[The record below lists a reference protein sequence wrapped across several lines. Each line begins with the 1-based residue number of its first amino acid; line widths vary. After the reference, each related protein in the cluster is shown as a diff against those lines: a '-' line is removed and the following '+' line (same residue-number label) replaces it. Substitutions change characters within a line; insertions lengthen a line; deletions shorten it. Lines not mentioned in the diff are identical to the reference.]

1 MTDSNHLRIGFFGT
15 SDFALDALT
24 TLFEQSSIDI
34 KFVVS
39 QNPKPSGRGQKVNFS
54 PVYDFAKFH
63 NLNTFTPENINNLE
77 FINKIK
83 NFEIDFL
90 IIVAYGK
97 IINER
102 ILKLPKLFSLNIHA
116 SILPKWRGAAPIQRS
131 ILNGDDETGISIIVV
146 EPKLD
151 SGPIVLSKKI
161 KIDRN
166 EDSGSLHKKLSTLG
180 SKLILE
186 AICKIAN
193 NNYTLIKQDEAKSS
207 YAKKIS
213 KTETKISWMS
223 SAESIHR
230 MVRAFTP
237 WPGAWTYWKKEEK
250 KIRFKV
256 LQSEIIEKFNE
267 NSICLDIGQSD
278 MNLIVKCKKNYL
290 KLKKVQ
296 LEGKKV
302 ISGDEFING
311 FKLKNY
317 NFD

>member
-1 MTDSNHLRIGFFGT
+1 MADSNHLRIGFFGT
-15 SDFALDALT
+15 SDFALETLTALY
-24 TLFEQSSIDI
+24 EHPIDI

-54 PVYDFAKFH
+54 PVYKFAKFH

-102 ILKLPKLFSLNIHA
+102 ILKLPKFFSLNIHA

-131 ILNGDDETGISIIVV
+131 ILNGDNETGISIIVV

-161 KIDRN
+161 KINRN
-166 EDSGSLHKKLSTLG
+166 DNTGFLYKKLSTLG

-186 AICKIAN
+186 AISNISK

-213 KTETKISWMS
+213 KTETKISWTD
-223 SAESIHR
+223 SAQSIHR

-237 WPGAWTYWKKEEK
+237 WPGAWTFWKKEEK
-250 KIRFKV
+250 KIRFKI
-256 LQSEIIEKFNE
+256 LESEIIEKFNE
-267 NSICLDIGQSD
+267 NSMCLNIGQSD
-278 MNLIVKCKKNYL
+278 RNLIVKCKKNYL
-290 KLKKVQ
+290 KLKKIQ

-317 NFD
+317 DFD

>member
-1 MTDSNHLRIGFFGT
+1 MEDSKHLRIGFFGT
-15 SDFALDALT
+15 SDFALEALT
-24 TLFEQSSIDI
+24 ALYEKSIKI
-34 KFVVS
+34 KYVVS

-54 PVYDFAKFH
+54 PVYNFAKFH

-90 IIVAYGK
+90 IVVAYGN

-102 ILKLPKLFSLNIHA
+102 ILKLPKFFSLNIHA

-131 ILNGDDETGISIIVV
+131 ILNGDNETGISIIVV

-161 KIDRN
+161 KINRN
-166 EDSGSLHKKLSTLG
+166 DNTGSLYKKLSTLG
-180 SKLILE
+180 SELILE
-186 AICKIAN
+186 AISNISE
-193 NNYTLIKQDEAKSS
+193 NNYTLKKQDEAKSS

-213 KTETKISWMS
+213 KIETKISWNS
-223 SAESIHR
+223 TAHTIHR
-230 MVRAFTP
+230 MIRAFTP
-237 WPGAWTYWKKEEK
+237 WPGAWTYWKKEKK
-250 KIRFKV
+250 KIRFKI
-256 LQSEIIEKFNE
+256 LESEIIEKFNE
-267 NSICLDIGQSD
+267 NCICLDVGQSD
-278 MNLIVKCKKNYL
+278 RDLVVKCKKNYL
-290 KLKKVQ
+290 KLNKIQ
-296 LEGKKV
+296 LEGRQV

-317 NFD
+317 DFD